1 VTFRSEIVYLKISW
15 GLKFHICLIYFFLKS
30 QRIPREL
37 DAGFTSTK
45 FTERKKSCQKWPEVV
60 LSKTSKKDFETL
72 KTGLPFWIGYTHLSV
87 RSGSYLFV
95 GFFLPKNGWKK
106 HGIQKWDCRNLTSET
121 FLECEDHIC
130 PYLLNCFVLV
140 PQ

>member
-1 VTFRSEIVYLKISW
+1 MQDLLQQNLPKE
-15 GLKFHICLIYFFLKS
+15 
-30 QRIPREL
+30 
-37 DAGFTSTK
+37 
-45 FTERKKSCQKWPEVV
+45 KKSCQTWPEVL
-60 LSKTSKKDFETL
+60 LSKTSKKDLETL
-72 KTGLPFWIGYTHLSV
+72 KTFLPFWIGYTHLSV

-95 GFFLPKNGWKK
+95 GFFRPKNGWKK
-106 HGIQKWDCRNLTSET
+106 HGIQKWDWNLTSET